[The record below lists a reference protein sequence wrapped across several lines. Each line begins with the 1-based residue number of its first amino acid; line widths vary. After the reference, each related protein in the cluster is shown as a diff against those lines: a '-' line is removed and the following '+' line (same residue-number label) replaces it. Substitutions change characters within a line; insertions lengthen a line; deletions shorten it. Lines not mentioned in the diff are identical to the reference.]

1 MIGRLILAVIG
12 IVMLGVVTSEMAIE
26 PGCLVVTCD
35 GATLDSCV
43 ESLANPN
50 DIFAKV
56 KCAIDIAIEIW
67 RNGEGSWIGD
77 FPG

>member
-1 MIGRLILAVIG
+1 MMGKLVLVVVGILMVGA
-12 IVMLGVVTSEMAIE
+12 LTSEMAVE
-26 PGCLVVTCD
+26 PRALVATCH

-43 ESLANPN
+43 EALANPH
-50 DIFAKV
+50 DIFAKI